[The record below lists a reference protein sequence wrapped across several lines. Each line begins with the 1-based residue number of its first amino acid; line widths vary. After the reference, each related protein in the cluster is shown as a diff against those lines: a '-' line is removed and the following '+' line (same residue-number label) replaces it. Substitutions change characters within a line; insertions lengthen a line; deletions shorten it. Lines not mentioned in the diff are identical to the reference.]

1 MPIAHAEVPSL
12 AHAVFLQ
19 RAAQSLPLP
28 GGRLQSRLG
37 QGAFLA
43 LRLID
48 LLAPERKP
56 VHPDAFRY
64 QCAATARFVR
74 DLRVTSTEGAH
85 LQALVVS
92 AGDAQ
97 REANVG
103 LLLPGLFAYAHYL
116 EDDLRLEEALD
127 VLATLRQIGGGR
139 LSAADAVALSL
150 RAGRVNRKL
159 NRFDDAE
166 QAYLE
171 GGRVAVSAGDVRS
184 ELLSRIGRAYAML
197 GRGNLPEAEQCLT
210 NALADARCAGDR
222 AAEALGEHV
231 LAAVLQHRG
240 LPDAALGHV
249 WRAFELYEEED
260 DRLRALND
268 AGIMFLM
275 LGDPIAAERALLQVV
290 RKGGSQDNVS
300 NALIELMHCASY
312 RRDRVAFARWRGRCE
327 ERKSDMPPNILTDY
341 HLKCGIGEARF
352 GLIRRSRASL
362 TRALKI
368 AQDAGLHEFVFK
380 IERIKDGLHNC
391 EQGMTIP
398 PVGEAEP
405 VIQSEAVRE
414 VLASLAQV
422 AAEQP

>member
-19 RAAQSLPLP
+19 RAAQALPLP
-28 GGRLQSRLG
+28 GGALQSRLG

-64 QCAATARFVR
+64 QCAATARFLR

-127 VLATLRQIGGGR
+127 VLATLRQVGGGR
-139 LSAADAVALSL
+139 LSAADSVALAL
-150 RAGRVNRKL
+150 RTGRVNRKL

-171 GGRVAVSAGDVRS
+171 GGRVAVSAGDVHS
-184 ELLSRIGRAYAML
+184 ELLSRIGRAHAML
-197 GRGNLPEAEQCLT
+197 GRGNLPEAEHCLT
-210 NALADARCAGDR
+210 NALADARCAADARGS
-222 AAEALGEHV
+222 LGEHG
-231 LAAVLQHRG
+231 LAAVLQHQG
-240 LPDAALGHV
+240 LPDAALGHI

-290 RKGGSQDNVS
+290 SKGGSQDNVS

-312 RRDRVAFARWRGRCE
+312 RRDRSRSRVGGSARRE
-327 ERKSDMPPNILTDY
+327 ATAQTSTDY

-352 GLIRRSRASL
+352 GLFRRSQASL
-362 TRALKI
+362 TRAAKI
-368 AQDAGLHEFVFK
+368 AEGAGLHEFVFK
-380 IERIKDGLHNC
+380 IERMKNGLRAC
-391 EQGMTIP
+391 
-398 PVGEAEP
+398 AE
-405 VIQSEAVRE
+405 VSDATSCADAELVTQSEAMRE
-414 VLASLAQV
+414 VSASLAHF
-422 AAEQP
+422 AARQI